1 MATYISQIPPKT
13 MLPAPTADLVSRL
26 LELRQAW
33 GTHWIGLETLARSCL
48 DRLGIRADR
57 VARAD
62 TKAVIRCFLSLAGQI
77 EAQAIVQSQASE
89 EPAYHSR
96 LHLADVLLCMTEL
109 LLLSR
114 SFSDDPNHMQRE
126 HEECLGLLVALTHDY
141 GHDGSINRSIGQLE
155 KRSCELLIP
164 LLNEGGIS
172 EQDRLRVCQLILL
185 TEPSCI
191 SNNHRN
197 IKNKI
202 FNINY
207 LECLCVLINEADI
220 MASVLPDTWPERTAA
235 LAKEWQSHSPQ
246 IAAQLN
252 SHAGRLTILQKAA
265 LFSSPASQALGLNEI
280 KNKEISQLLS

>member
-1 MATYISQIPPKT
+1 MATYISQKPPKT
-13 MLPAPTADLVSRL
+13 MPPAPTADLVSRL
-26 LELRQAW
+26 LELRHTW
-33 GTHWIGLETLARSCL
+33 GTNWIGLETLARTCL

-57 VARAD
+57 VAGSE
-62 TKAVIRCFLSLAGQI
+62 TKAIIRCFFSLAEQI
-77 EAQAIVQSQASE
+77 EAQAIVQSQTSA

-96 LHLADVLLCMTEL
+96 LHLGDVLLCMTEL

-114 SFSDDPNHMQRE
+114 PSRDDPNSKQHE
-126 HEECLGLLVALTHDY
+126 HQECLGLLVALTHDY

-164 LLNEGGIS
+164 LLNESGIS

-191 SNNHRN
+191 SKNHLNINNR
-197 IKNKI
+197 I
-202 FNINY
+202 FNINE

-246 IAAQLN
+246 GASQLN
-252 SHAGRLTILQKAA
+252 TRAGRLTFLQKAA

-280 KNKEISQLLS
+280 KTKEISQLLS